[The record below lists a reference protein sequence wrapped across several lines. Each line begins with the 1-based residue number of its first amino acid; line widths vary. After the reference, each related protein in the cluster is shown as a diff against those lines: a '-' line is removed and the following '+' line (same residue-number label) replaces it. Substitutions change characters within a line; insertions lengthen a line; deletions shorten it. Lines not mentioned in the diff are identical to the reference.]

1 MLRKVFI
8 QLYPGL
14 FNLPNAIRYK
24 YLAPTFNQFKNV
36 FMDLTFCFIVCLMD
50 SLEVLLVKLKCPLL
64 SHKHSK
70 TSYLCMC
77 LHEYML

>member
-24 YLAPTFNQFKNV
+24 YLAPTFNQFKYV
-36 FMDLTFCFIVCLMD
+36 FMDPTFCFIVY
-50 SLEVLLVKLKCPLL
+50 VKFCF
-64 SHKHSK
+64 
-70 TSYLCMC
+70 
-77 LHEYML
+77 